1 MVQKFVFD
9 PQTLIDEEKEKE
21 KNKVKKVLSEQ
32 EEFDKIVEEQNEKAK
47 KLEEAEERKGAVSEI
62 FEGVKDA
69 LKEVNYY
76 KKYGGQEYL
85 RAKKEEDPDDPIF
98 DSPIEKLK
106 AMKESFSNIGSAVKE
121 EFSGEA
127 KAYTLAESQGDKE
140 EKEEVEDGP
149 SIFEDANVN
158 DVGIGQAIMSSFIS
172 GAIKVGAGFFQFGA
186 MVKDAFA
193 EDGVPIDESNL
204 AKFNEIFENSYI
216 GQIGKHSEEIARER
230 AIGRLTELAVQL
242 YGGWK
247 TAGVGAIKITEKM
260 TGLFNKAVQAYKKG
274 KYIKATG
281 NTNLYKAAKEVKKL
295 NELSGTQK
303 FVATS
308 IGGGFGT
315 AAVIYK
321 AEDIGTLGE
330 LVFNEGEWTAM
341 DRERGKDAKDDA
353 MRQLYNKLKLGG
365 ELAVPIIPIIVGGGK
380 IGKLIMK
387 KSKDLAYSNS
397 KIEQFVEK
405 WISKPFRARG
415 PFEAEQFK
423 AIQKM
428 EGAKDAGRKIAEDYL
443 KRFDRIVHTIE
454 KKALPA
460 SRASGLT
467 DTLAE
472 SLVKFINRG
481 KFAVS
486 KGKIIAQGYST
497 KVMNEFMKTMTKDLK
512 IDPDDA
518 VALMDEFYNVQKTW
532 ADFMNIIYK
541 GQNVNVAKN
550 EFVKLMS
557 DRIKELFNQV
567 KNNYDYIIVDTAPL
581 MVVTDTLLI
590 SEHADLL
597 IYVTRAGVTELKA
610 VDYPIKLQEEEKI
623 KGLAF
628 VVNDVEAANLGY
640 GGKYGYGYGKTQ
652 KKWWKF

>member
-9 PQTLIDEEKEKE
+9 PQTLIDEEKKEE
-21 KNKVKKVLSEQ
+21 KNKVKKILSDQ

-47 KLEEAEERKGAVSEI
+47 KLEKAEERKGIVSEI
-62 FEGVKDA
+62 FEGVRDT

-76 KKYGGQEYL
+76 KKYGGKEYL
-85 RAKKEEDPDDPIF
+85 RAKKEEDPDHPLF
-98 DSPIEKLK
+98 DTPTEKLK
-106 AMKESFSNIGSAVKE
+106 AMKESFSDFGSAVKE

-127 KAYTLAESQGDKE
+127 QAYTLAESQGDKE
-140 EKEEVEDGP
+140 EKEDVEDKP

-158 DVGIGQAIMSSFIS
+158 DVGMGQAIMASLIS
-172 GAIKVGAGFFQFGA
+172 GGIKTGAGFFQFGA
-186 MVKDAFA
+186 MVMDAFA

-247 TAGVGAIKITEKM
+247 TAGAGAIKITEKM

-380 IGKLIMK
+380 VAKLIMK

-397 KIEQFVEK
+397 AVEQFVEK

-443 KRFDRIVHTIE
+443 KRFDRIIHTIE

-467 DTLAE
+467 DALAE
-472 SLVKFINRG
+472 SIVKFINRG

-486 KGKIIAQGYST
+486 KGKIIPQGYST
-497 KVMNEFMKTMTKDLK
+497 RVINEFMKTMTKDLK

-518 VALMDEFYNVQKTW
+518 TALMDEFFNVQNTW

-541 GQNVNVAKN
+541 GKNVNVPKTDFAKI
-550 EFVKLMS
+550 MS
-557 DRIKELFNQV
+557 DRIKNSL
-567 KNNYDYIIVDTAPL
+567 
-581 MVVTDTLLI
+581 
-590 SEHADLL
+590 S
-597 IYVTRAGVTELKA
+597 TEF
-610 VDYPIKLQEEEKI
+610 KI
-623 KGLAF
+623 FRDG
-628 VVNDVEAANLGY
+628 
-640 GGKYGYGYGKTQ
+640 
-652 KKWWKF
+652 